1 MATLPDGQTI
11 VQVGETKEWDNMSGW
26 TTQIAGD
33 STLVSSPTNNGSG
46 ALRVSTDNTNEAVIT
61 QNKSASN
68 APTEGQVRSY
78 WKADASSVDIAAV
91 FRYQNDNN
99 YLVVSWNGGNEV
111 QLNEMSGGSGT
122 TLDETTAFGDDSPMS
137 WERITIRLWEDG
149 GTVHAEVKRADGSV
163 VGRRLSSGSVS
174 VTNGGAI
181 GVASSYFSSSRGNNG
196 NLFTDTTEVFYE
208 KTPSAPS
215 NLSVTP
221 VSQSRIDGSFTDE
234 SNIEGGFR
242 VYRASSAGGSFSQI
256 DTLDPNETTFS
267 DTGLDVAEDYYYKVT
282 AFNIVGESDFSNE
295 DGATTL
301 GPAPPS
307 LAASPTNTNSVEYDI
322 TDESTSEE
330 EFRIYR
336 STSPGVTTG
345 DTLAATESSST
356 EGGTGTSYQG
366 MDESLSYGTTYY
378 YAATAYD
385 SDSGRESPLSNE
397 VSVTT
402 APEAPSG
409 LTVTGHDADSINV
422 SATDNASTED
432 GFRWYQSTDG
442 GSSWTEAGTTE
453 ANETTFTYS
462 GLRNGEEYTLRV
474 VAFAGGAESSDS
486 NHITQQ
492 TDLPDEDAPVLGNG
506 IEDEVAVDR
515 ESATTNYGDV
525 RIQIRETGEN
535 TWDSNATGFSEFIG
549 SYDTLTMEFVGR
561 EDGER
566 YEVRAR
572 TETEHVTGVWTDI
585 VAITAQFPAVTNL
598 TATAISETEAELT
611 WDDNADNEAGQLVVR
626 ERLVD
631 GEWWPERII
640 EDVGPNTET
649 FVDDTLPPDTEVR
662 YRIRAFTPY
671 TEADSNTD
679 TATTADI
686 GLSRRR
692 IPASGWY
699 AEVETPNGDLLRP
712 TILTESQPQPQ
723 LNDTPEVEL
732 ALPSNDR
739 WIDPEL
745 DRATLRVWCDGERL
759 PISRVEIP
767 GNSSSQ
773 STLIGRGGIALDEV
787 VARDVDDLV
796 PTHEFVDQLLTE
808 LDIPHVV
815 DDPASDTRAD
825 VGVLSAPSTLSLVD
839 TFQEVDDTSGNDIP
853 IEADVDAGAL
863 VLQQAAWATPA
874 RFADSSSAPI
884 DDLDPASGTY
894 WEDRPLALESS
905 GDSISWTFSSTYQWP
920 ADRAEA
926 KIRLHAPQEEHPAF
940 VVRLDGQIIADFP
953 ADNGLQAESNPYWET
968 FFAQDPSF
976 DGVTISGNTTV
987 EVEATSDSQ
996 GKVIVDGGGL
1006 LDSAYDGGISFEGTS
1021 IDQDGQ
1027 IVGLNLHPKTLDLT
1041 TDDVGTIEQV
1051 VGASLDVE
1059 LDNTEDAQALAVSN
1073 DGGTTWQ
1080 SASNTD
1086 SLDATFDSGSTQL
1099 RARVT
1104 LSRYDDGGQFS
1115 VGQSISNLSLA
1126 ADLDDTPFIE
1136 AEAFEDSVAGLLTKL
1151 ANRQRFAWEVQS
1163 PDQHPGLDA
1172 GGDDPGVVVF
1182 TQLGQREAS
1191 TNAPILDYEVRRDS
1205 STVVDTVIA
1214 YGPSRRVED
1223 ERVVLTGLGYVGI
1236 GDDYLQPGTVRV
1248 YQPGTDGEPDTVY
1261 DPDEDYR
1268 LLRNDGSI
1276 ARREG
1281 SAIADGEEV
1290 HIDYETRR
1298 RVEYTL
1304 PGADGT
1310 GDTIRET
1317 FSNAVTQRALQQA
1330 ALFTA
1335 KRLSSP
1341 QREATIELARDNL
1354 GYQLVD
1360 ALSVADVP
1368 GLNEPRRIAG
1378 VDVRTDRVS
1387 VDLGDQQSAGEVVDA
1402 INRRLSGLAER
1413 L

>member
-1 MATLPDGQTI
+1 M
-11 VQVGETKEWDNMSGW
+11 
-26 TTQIAGD
+26 
-33 STLVSSPTNNGSG
+33 
-46 ALRVSTDNTNEAVIT
+46 
-61 QNKSASN
+61 
-68 APTEGQVRSY
+68 
-78 WKADASSVDIAAV
+78 
-91 FRYQNDNN
+91 
-99 YLVVSWNGGNEV
+99 
-111 QLNEMSGGSGT
+111 SGT
-122 TLDETTAFGDDSPMS
+122 TYGGPAGATFGGANGSIPGLPLPRKVENLAVQRGTNADELDVSWDTAGSADEYAVLLAETSDVDASDYTETAVTTTTSATLSGLEQGRDYF
-137 WERITIRLWEDG
+137 IR
-149 GTVHAEVKRADGSV
+149 V
-163 VGRRLSSGSVS
+163 VGRNDRGDGPLSEEIVG
-174 VTNGGAI
+174 TTALPPTAI
-181 GVASSYFSSSRGNNG
+181 TAIDNATRG
-196 NLFTDTTEVFYE
+196 EM
-208 KTPSAPS
+208 A
-215 NLSVTP
+215 LS
-221 VSQSRIDGSFTDE
+221 
-234 SNIEGGFR
+234 
-242 VYRASSAGGSFSQI
+242 
-256 DTLDPNETTFS
+256 LDPQ
-267 DTGLDVAEDYYYKVT
+267 D
-282 AFNIVGESDFSNE
+282 
-295 DGATTL
+295 
-301 GPAPPS
+301 
-307 LAASPTNTNSVEYDI
+307 NTDRGGI
-322 TDESTSEE
+322 D
-330 EFRIYR
+330 IYR
-336 STSPGVTTG
+336 STDGSLGTPVATDLAPTT
-345 DTLAATESSST
+345 
-356 EGGTGTSYQG
+356 TSY
-366 MDESLSYGTTYY
+366 T
-378 YAATAYD
+378 
-385 SDSGRESPLSNE
+385 
-397 VSVTT
+397 
-402 APEAPSG
+402 
-409 LTVTGHDADSINV
+409 DADGVLDGQQYFYTARRTTPDAETDSTQESE
-422 SATDNASTED
+422 SA
-432 GFRWYQSTDG
+432 
-442 GSSWTEAGTTE
+442 
-453 ANETTFTYS
+453 
-462 GLRNGEEYTLRV
+462 L
-474 VAFAGGAESSDS
+474 
-486 NHITQQ
+486 
-492 TDLPDEDAPVLGNG
+492 LPDEDQPVLGNG

-515 ESATTNYGDV
+515 ETAVSNNGDV
-525 RIQIRETGEN
+525 RIQIRETGESA
-535 TWDSNATGFSEFIG
+535 WGSSAEGFSEFIG
-549 SYDTLTMEFVGR
+549 AFDTLTMEFVGR

-572 TETEHVTGVWTDI
+572 TETASVTGTWTDP
-585 VAITAQFPAVTNL
+585 VAITTQFPAVTNL
-598 TATAISETEAELT
+598 TATAISEIEAELT

-649 FVDDTLPPDTEVR
+649 FVDDTVPPDTEVR

-686 GLSRRR
+686 GLARRR

-712 TILTESQPQPQ
+712 TILTESQPRPQ

-745 DRATLRVWCDGERL
+745 DRAPLRVWRDGERL

-767 GNSSSQ
+767 GDSSSQ

-815 DDPASDTRAD
+815 DDPASNERAD

-839 TFQEVDDTSGNDIP
+839 AFREVDGVTGNDIP
-853 IEADVDAGAL
+853 IEANLDAESL
-863 VLQQAAWATPA
+863 ELRQAAWATPA
-874 RFADSSSAPI
+874 DFADTTDAPI
-884 DDLDPASGTY
+884 DDLDPAPGTY
-894 WEDRPLALESS
+894 WEDRPYALESA
-905 GDSISWTFSSTYQWP
+905 GDTISWTFSSAYEWP
-920 ADRAEA
+920 ADQAEP

-940 VVRLDGQIIADFP
+940 VVRLDGVEVDDFP
-953 ADNGLQAESNPYWET
+953 ADNGLQVEEKPSWT
-968 FFAQDPSF
+968 TLFTQDPDF
-976 DGVTISGNTTV
+976 DGVTISAGTTV
-987 EVEATSDSQ
+987 EIEATSDSS
-996 GKVIVDGGGL
+996 GKVVVDGGGL
-1006 LDSAYDGGISFEGTS
+1006 LDSTYGGGISFTGTS

-1027 IVGLNLHPKTLDLT
+1027 IVGLDLHPETLDLT

-1051 VGASLDVE
+1051 VGGSLDVE
-1059 LDNTEDAQALAVSN
+1059 LDNTEGSQALAVSN
-1073 DGGTTWQ
+1073 DGGTTWK

-1104 LSRYDDGGQFS
+1104 LSRYDDGVFGT
-1115 VGQSISNLSLA
+1115 GQSISNLSLA
-1126 ADLDDTPFIE
+1126 ADLDDTPFLE
-1136 AEAFEDSVAGLLTKL
+1136 AEAFENSVSGLLTKL

-1163 PDQHPGLDA
+1163 PDRHPDLDA

-1191 TNAPILDYEVRRDS
+1191 VDAPVIDYNFRRDS

-1223 ERVVLTGLGYVGI
+1223 ERVVLEGLGYVGI

-1248 YQPGTDGEPDTVY
+1248 YQPGDGDEPDTVY

-1290 HIDYETRR
+1290 HVDYETKR

-1317 FSNAVTQRALQQA
+1317 FENAVTQRALQQA

-1341 QREATIELARDNL
+1341 QREATIELARDDL

-1368 GLNEPRRIAG
+1368 GLDEPRRIAD
-1378 VDVRTDRVS
+1378 VDVQTDRVS
-1387 VDLGDQQSAGEVVDA
+1387 VDLGEKQSAGDVVDS